1 MCNLHI
7 MDNKATNKK
16 TQNINIENKN
26 TNNPKN
32 NGGVKTGKSAVIA
45 TYPMMDDHNKKAAD
59 VLVSQGTEAAVKFM
73 FKHPTTGE
81 QMDYATMRYYYG

>member
-1 MCNLHI
+1 

-16 TQNINIENKN
+16 TQNANMENEN

-32 NGGVKTGKSAVIA
+32 NDAVKPGKGAVIA

-73 FKHPTTGE
+73 FKHPTTGQ